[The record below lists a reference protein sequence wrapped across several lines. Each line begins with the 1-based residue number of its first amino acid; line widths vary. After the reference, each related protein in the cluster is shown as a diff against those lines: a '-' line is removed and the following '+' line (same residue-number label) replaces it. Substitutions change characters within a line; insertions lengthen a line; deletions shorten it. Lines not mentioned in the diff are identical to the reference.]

1 MYTAARRSTLM
12 KMSKNGAKTLDFFPD
27 VLYNSLAFA
36 KASIYAPLAQLD
48 RALVYG
54 TKGWGFELLRAR
66 QKRLIRIVCEQFG
79 FAFYLDNIAAK
90 SNDKKPPTAC
100 MVLSAVMYFGFSG
113 AILYCVS
120 LGRQVDF
127 STRGRTP
134 SAIKRPSCLHTS
146 ASGVLRSER
155 NQAA

>member
-1 MYTAARRSTLM
+1 M

-66 QKRLIRIVCEQFG
+66 QKRLIRIVYEQFG
-79 FAFYLDNIAAK
+79 FTFYLGNIAAK
-90 SNDKKPPTAC
+90 K
-100 MVLSAVMYFGFSG
+100 
-113 AILYCVS
+113 
-120 LGRQVDF
+120 Q
-127 STRGRTP
+127 
-134 SAIKRPSCLHTS
+134 
-146 ASGVLRSER
+146 
-155 NQAA
+155 